1 MAPETQQLFK
11 DIIFNLQ
18 AFLYWREQYQLDNQW
33 SNQKNA
39 TEHLNRLKELN
50 PQAVE
55 WLRDHDFD
63 DLCG

>member
-1 MAPETQQLFK
+1 MNEAIKQLFK

-18 AFLYWREQYQLDNQW
+18 SYLYWSELYH
-33 SNQKNA
+33 
-39 TEHLNRLKELN
+39 TEGEWTYLKKETDFYNRLLELN